1 MLSES
6 GYHVVDLAVFGLAN
20 LVNVLLIGIFLSRPP
35 GWRRLERTLGW
46 IFVALS
52 LPVTAL
58 LVLNLLGGREWW
70 AIAMPALLLAFIVV
84 EFVLDYWLELD
95 FRHSRLL
102 GPYLLLYYLALMG
115 LIGYTFLIGATY
127 GFVTLVTYFAQLGAT
142 AYSYR
147 RVGHGTRPGEGTG
160 VGV

>member
-6 GYHVVDLAVFGLAN
+6 GYHVVDLAFIGLAN
-20 LVNVLLIGIFLSRPP
+20 LVNVLMVGVFLSRPP

-52 LPVTAL
+52 LPVAAV

-70 AIAMPALLLAFIVV
+70 AITMPALLLAFIAV
-84 EFVLDYWLELD
+84 EFVLDYWLERD

-115 LIGYTFLIGATY
+115 LIGYAFLVGEIY
-127 GFVTLVTYFAQLGAT
+127 GFVTLVTYFLQLGAT

-147 RVGHGTRPGEGTG
+147 KVRHGTRGGEGTG
-160 VGV
+160 VGG